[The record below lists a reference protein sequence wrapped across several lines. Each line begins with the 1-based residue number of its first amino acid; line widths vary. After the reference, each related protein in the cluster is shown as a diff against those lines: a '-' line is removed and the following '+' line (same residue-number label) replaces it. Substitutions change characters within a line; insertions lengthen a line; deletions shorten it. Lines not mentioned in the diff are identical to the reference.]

1 MKLIKRIYSIKILL
15 LCLTT
20 LFMPIQ
26 VMASG
31 NHGGGH
37 DHAAEEEEKGPNG
50 GRLLSDGELSIEM
63 KIFEAGVPPEMRIYS
78 YWKGELIKPQE
89 MMVQV
94 TLDRLGGI
102 QDPISFEPEK
112 DYLVG
117 DQEVVEPHSFDV
129 TVMAYYQNK
138 SYHWHFASHEGRAEI
153 SDRLLKKS
161 DVRIEKVG
169 PQNLTFNETLF
180 GVVEVPQDKQYQ
192 LHAPYAGL
200 VKSILVKPGDKVS
213 KGQQVAILFNS
224 KTLTEYP
231 LVSPASGE
239 VTQINLNTGDNV
251 NETAILEIVDLSEVW
266 VNLSAFPE
274 NVEKLALGQKV
285 TVYDLHHHELQTSE
299 ISYIAPKM
307 TGGHI
312 ARARTIIKNLDGH
325 WRPGM
330 HVKADIETKTKLV
343 SLAVKSSAIQNFRDM
358 PVVFAKFGNTFE
370 VRMVKLG
377 EQAGDYIEVLGGI
390 IPGTEYVTN
399 NSFLLKAEVLKDGA
413 SHDH

>member
-1 MKLIKRIYSIKILL
+1 MKLIKHINFTNVLA
-15 LCLTT
+15 LCLTIFFHSVPV
-20 LFMPIQ
+20 L
-26 VMASG
+26 ASG
-31 NHGGGH
+31 DHGGGH
-37 DHAAEEEEKGPNG
+37 EHAEEEARGPNG
-50 GRLLSDGELSIEM
+50 GRLLSDGDLSIEI
-63 KIFEAGVPPEMRIYS
+63 KIVEAGIPPEMRVFS
-78 YWKGELIKPQE
+78 YWKGELIQPQK
-89 MMVQV
+89 MALQM

-102 QDPISFEPEK
+102 QDPISFSPEK

-117 DQEVVEPHSFDV
+117 DLEIVEPHSFDV
-129 TVMAYYQNK
+129 TVMAFFQKKN
-138 SYHWHFASHEGRAEI
+138 YHWHFASHEGRAEI

-161 DVRIEKVG
+161 NIQIEKIG
-169 PQNLTFNETLF
+169 PQNLIFNETLF
-180 GVVEVPQDKQYQ
+180 GVIEVPQDKQFK
-192 LHAPYAGL
+192 LHAPYSGL
-200 VKSILVKPGDKVS
+200 VKSILVKPGEKVI

-251 NETAILEIVDLSEVW
+251 SEAAIVEIVDLSEVW

-274 NVEKLALGQKV
+274 NIEKLALGQKV
-285 TVYDLHHHELQTSE
+285 TVYDLHHHEIQSSV

-312 ARARTIIKNLDGH
+312 ARARTVIRNTDGH

-330 HVKADIETKTKLV
+330 HVKADIETNSKQV
-343 SLAVKSSAIQNFRDM
+343 SLAVKTSAIQSFREM
-358 PVVFAKFGNTFE
+358 PVVFAKFGNVFE
-370 VRMVKLG
+370 VRMLELG
-377 EQAGDYIEVLGGI
+377 EQAGDYVEVLSGI
-390 IPGTEYVTN
+390 RPGTEYVTN